1 MISMEGMPMKKN
13 ILVVDDSALMRR
25 VISDIIESDIR
36 FAVKDVAKNGVEALE
51 LITKNYRIY
60 DAVLLDI
67 NMPYM
72 DGLEVLRHL
81 KEKGIS
87 IKVIVVSSL
96 VKEGAKETILAL
108 ENGAFDF
115 LTKPENYTEVKSER
129 FKKGI
134 INALCASCD
143 IKDFNTSK
151 TDNPIRKPKND
162 MSVGS
167 VLPAKGCRKLVAI
180 ACSTGGPKSL
190 KEVIPK
196 LSPNL
201 DAPVLIVQHMPVGFT
216 KSLADRLDDLSL
228 INVKEGQEG
237 DILKKG
243 CVYIAPGGK
252 HLKVKEELGKGFVIT
267 LSDEPPREGV
277 KPCANIMYESIAGLS
292 FDRVICVVLTGMGTD
307 GTDGIKML
315 ESKNKI
321 HVIAQDEKT
330 SVVYGMPKA
339 VAMAGLADEILPL
352 DNIAEAIIKNTG
364 VLNNGC

>member
-1 MISMEGMPMKKN
+1 MEGMLMKKN

-36 FAVKDVAKNGVEALE
+36 FAVKDVARNGVEALD
-51 LITKNYRIY
+51 LIIKNTGLY
-60 DAVLLDI
+60 DAVLMDI
-67 NMPYM
+67 NMPLM
-72 DGLEVLRHL
+72 DGMEVLKQL
-81 KEKGIS
+81 KEKRIS
-87 IKVIVVSSL
+87 INVIIVSSL
-96 VKEGAKETILAL
+96 VKEGAKETIFAL

-115 LTKPENYTEVKSER
+115 IKKPESYTEVKSEG
-129 FKKGI
+129 FKKSI
-134 INALCASCD
+134 IDSLCAACGPTDCHKAESV
-143 IKDFNTSK
+143 KAVRK
-151 TDNPIRKPKND
+151 TARYNPAGP
-162 MSVGS
+162 SHA
-167 VLPAKGCRKLVAI
+167 PKGCRKLVAV

-190 KEVIPK
+190 KEVVPK
-196 LSPNL
+196 LSENL
-201 DAPVLIVQHMPVGFT
+201 DAPVVIVQHMPAGFT
-216 KSLADRLDDLSL
+216 KSLAERLDDLSR
-228 INVKEGQEG
+228 ISVKEGEEG

-252 HLKVKEELGKGFVIT
+252 HLNVREEAGRLVIH

-292 FDRVICVVLTGMGTD
+292 LDRVICVVLTGMGTD

-330 SVVYGMPKA
+330 SVVYGMPRA
-339 VAMAGLADEILPL
+339 VAAAGLADEILPL

-364 VLNNGC
+364 VLNDGC

>member
-1 MISMEGMPMKKN
+1 MEGMLNKKN

-25 VISDIIESDIR
+25 VLSDIIESDIR
-36 FAVKDVAKNGVEALE
+36 FAVKDVARNGEEALE

-81 KEKGIS
+81 KERRIS
-87 IKVIVVSSL
+87 KNVIIVSSL
-96 VKEGAKETILAL
+96 VKEGAKETIIAL

-115 LTKPENYTEVKSER
+115 VKKPENYAEVKSEK
-129 FKKGI
+129 FKKCI
-134 INALCASCD
+134 IDVLCAACD
-143 IKDFNTSK
+143 VKEYDISK
-151 TDNPIRKPKND
+151 TDNTVRKMKHSN
-162 MSVGS
+162 
-167 VLPAKGCRKLVAI
+167 LTAPAGGCKKLVAV

-190 KEVIPK
+190 KEVIPR

-201 DAPVLIVQHMPVGFT
+201 DAPVVIVQHMPAGFT
-216 KSLADRLDDLSL
+216 KSLADRLDDLSM
-228 INVKEGQEG
+228 IKVKEGKDG
-237 DILKKG
+237 DILKNG
-243 CVYIAPGGK
+243 CVYLAPGGK
-252 HLKVKEELGKGFVIT
+252 HLKIREELGKGFVIQ

-277 KPCANIMYESIAGLS
+277 KPCANIMFESIAGLS
-292 FDRVICVVLTGMGTD
+292 FDSVICVVLTGMGAD

-315 ESKNKI
+315 DSKNRI

-330 SVVYGMPKA
+330 SVVYGMPRA
-339 VAMAGLADEILPL
+339 VAQAGLADEILPL